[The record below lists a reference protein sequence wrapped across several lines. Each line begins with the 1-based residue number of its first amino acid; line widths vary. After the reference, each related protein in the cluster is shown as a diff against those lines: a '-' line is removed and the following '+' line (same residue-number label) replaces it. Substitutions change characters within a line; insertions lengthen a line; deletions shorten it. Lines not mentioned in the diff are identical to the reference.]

1 MRKTLTLPP
10 GRAAARPR
18 AATPATLPATLP
30 PTRRPRAA
38 PAAGPDPWPP
48 RRQDEAPPIRWARRP
63 LITGSGR
70 RLLAVRQTPEGR
82 VEVLA
87 AKVGA
92 PVWVSAESVLSP
104 ERAAEWARSFF
115 FV

>member
-38 PAAGPDPWPP
+38 PAAGPDPRPP
-48 RRQDEAPPIRWARRP
+48 RRRDEAPPILWARRP
-63 LITGSGR
+63 LTTGSGR
-70 RLLAVRQTPEGR
+70 RLLAVRLTAEG
-82 VEVLA
+82 VEVLV
-87 AKVGA
+87 AKTGA
-92 PVWVSAESVLSP
+92 PLWVPARTVLSP